1 MTDKTRDQGD
11 PTSFTGIT
19 TKLPD
24 SRRRNWRRSGVGKYS
39 GGDTTVTETSCTGMG
54 EEGGD
59 SGQKGCF
66 AARLPF
72 LASDILDF
80 SLAYFHCVQCICYAD
95 FVSMSIELHAGGS
108 GG

>member
-24 SRRRNWRRSGVGKYS
+24 SRRRSRRRRSSGVGKYG

-59 SGQKGCF
+59 AGPKECLF
-66 AARLPF
+66 CNA
-72 LASDILDF
+72 LALLF
-80 SLAYFHCVQCICYAD
+80 Q
-95 FVSMSIELHAGGS
+95 LHP
-108 GG
+108 